1 MKKNDCSTT
10 VPKRPSISSSI
21 KATVSLQG
29 DHLQVVRY
37 KNWTCID
44 TLCLTRVEFLA
55 CIERFFLG
63 VIEDEMTSSK
73 SLCVA
78 CSVKCRTVVLL
89 IGLEALTVGIET
101 EGLAHQPVSV

>member
-1 MKKNDCSTT
+1 MKTNDCSTT
-10 VPKRPSISSSI
+10 VPKRLSTSSLI

-29 DHLQVVRY
+29 DHLQVVRH
-37 KNWTCID
+37 KNRTIID
-44 TLCLTRVEFLA
+44 TLSLTCVEFLA
-55 CIERFFLG
+55 RVKRLFLCM
-63 VIEDEMTSSK
+63 IEDEMTSSK